1 MLKKF
6 VLVYLLLHVA
16 AIVVLLMFISGA
28 ISRHWSGATRLQMEQ
43 LATVM
48 RHSLEQAGHAAGS
61 AGETSLLRQLAKQTG
76 LRVSV
81 IGRDGKV
88 RFDSES
94 DPAGMENHADRPE
107 LQAAIR
113 DGTGFASRTSR
124 STGSATSYF
133 ALPLGAAGAAPDF
146 LRIGAADTRL
156 EAGRRSLQRLI
167 WLFGL
172 SMAALAATAMW
183 AYAFRQIQPMRE
195 FSDAARRI
203 AAGQLEVV
211 PAVLD
216 RDDEWRDLSLAFRHM
231 QAELSQRES
240 GLVENSDRLEA
251 VLSSMVEG
259 VIAADATGRIMLANQ
274 AACDMLELGQR
285 DMVGRKL
292 LERIRVPQLQSAIE
306 RTQLQRTYSSVEFQ
320 TFHRPRRTI
329 TARVS
334 CLPGAGTPG
343 VTLVLHDVTEL
354 RSLEAMRRDFVANVS
369 HELKTP
375 LSSIKALAETLRLG
389 ALDHRPQAHEF
400 VVQIEQ
406 QADLLNKQIQDLL
419 HLARVESGQASF
431 EIARV
436 PLATLLDERVRRL
449 ASEAE
454 GHHISLELEPVDAA
468 LYARADAEAL
478 GTIIDN
484 LLTNA
489 IRYSPPGEKVHVRA
503 WLEEDRAVVAV
514 IDHGI
519 GIAPE
524 HHARVFE
531 RFYRVDR
538 ARSREAGGTGL
549 GLSIVKHL
557 VQAMG
562 GSVRLRSEIGKGSTF
577 VVGLPGGSLANAA

>member
-6 VLVYLLLHVA
+6 VLIYLLLHVA
-16 AIVVLLMFISGA
+16 AIVMLLMFISAA
-28 ISRHWSGATRLQMEQ
+28 ISRHWTDATRLQMEQ

-48 RHSLEQAGHAAGS
+48 RFSLEQSGDLPGSDAEAG
-61 AGETSLLRQLAKQTG
+61 LLRQLAKQSG
-76 LRVSV
+76 LRISV
-81 IGRDGKV
+81 IGNDGTV
-88 RFDSES
+88 RFDSDA

-113 DGTGFASRTSR
+113 EGVGFASRSSR
-124 STGSATSYF
+124 TTGAATSYF
-133 ALPLGAAGAAPDF
+133 LLPLKEGQPATEF

-156 EAGRRSLQRLI
+156 IAGRRSLQRLI

-172 SMAALAATAMW
+172 SLAALAATAMW
-183 AYAFRQIQPMRE
+183 AYAFRQIRPMRE

-203 AAGQLEVV
+203 AAGQLETV

-216 RDDEWRDLSLAFRHM
+216 RNDEWRDLSLAFRHM
-231 QAELSQRES
+231 QSELSQRES

-259 VIAADATGRIMLANQ
+259 VIAADAAGRIMLANQ
-274 AACDMLELGQR
+274 AACDMLELSQR

-292 LERIRVPQLQSAIE
+292 LERIRVPQLQAAIE

-320 TFHRPRRTI
+320 TFHRLRRTI

-334 CLPGAGTPG
+334 CLPGSGTPG

-354 RSLEAMRRDFVANVS
+354 RSLETMRRDFVANVS

-389 ALDHRPQAHEF
+389 AIDHRPQAHEF

-419 HLARVESGQASF
+419 QLARVESGQASF

-436 PLATLLDERVRRL
+436 PLATLLDDRL
-449 ASEAE
+449 KLLAGEAE
-454 GHHISLELEPVDAA
+454 VHRISLQLEPVDAA
-468 LYARADAEAL
+468 LYARADAEAI

-489 IRYSPPGEKVHVRA
+489 IRYSPPGETVQVKA
-503 WLEEDRAVVAV
+503 WLEDDRAIVAV

-549 GLSIVKHL
+549 GLSIVRHL

-577 VVGLPGGSLANAA
+577 LVGLPGGSSVPAA